1 MAWIDRRAFESL
13 LVLGAAAETLHLV
26 GLFDRRTDVDGTGL
40 ALAFTAVV
48 PWITPL
54 IGLAVTRLRMAA
66 AKWAFLL
73 LMTVVWFN
81 MAKLG
86 VSEWWGDPW
95 LTLGFT
101 AGVAQTLA
109 AAMLLTPTGW
119 RWTRRDVAG
128 R

>member
-1 MAWIDRRAFESL
+1 MAWIDRRVFEGL
-13 LVLGAAAETLHLV
+13 LVFGAAAETVHLV

-54 IGLAVTRLRMAA
+54 IGLAVTRLRVAA
-66 AKWAFLL
+66 AKWALLL
-73 LMTVVWFN
+73 LMSVVWFN
-81 MAKLG
+81 MVKLG
-86 VSEWWGDPW
+86 VAEWWGDPW

-101 AGVAQTLA
+101 AGLAQTLA
-109 AAMLLTPTGW
+109 AAMLLTPVAW
-119 RWTRRDVAG
+119 RWTRRDAVM